1 MSRVPEPGIVTEIL
15 PDHMPDG
22 MLSIAIFGP
31 GEGEA
36 IVIRLPD
43 GSVGIVDGCREPE
56 GGAADG
62 RGDPV
67 RELLIKLANE
77 RPDVNGFR
85 IEFVCLTHPH
95 ADHYRGLGRL
105 LEAYEDKINEV
116 WKATHLTPHHEK
128 ALVEWLDLTRAGG
141 APDEEVLNGL
151 KRIIDRF
158 ERAKKICRNGLKHLG
173 QDKLLF
179 TSTRRVKGYKV
190 SIEACGPADV
200 DIDDAGNDLVALL
213 KAAEQSGTV
222 SRKHDPNL
230 TSGAVLL
237 RWGRSAALLAG
248 DLLRGSGPKSGWQL
262 ARQQIKCKVQVVNVA
277 HHASEGA
284 HDETLWTSMGPD
296 LAIVTPFKYGVGDN
310 PPRPD
315 RIRSL
320 ARTSVVAITS
330 PPQWQDAAG
339 NPVGMRSI
347 APKSFKPKNSVL
359 PRIAP
364 SNAAD
369 ARRNA
374 VSVSLDAAG
383 NIKRFYLA
391 GKADVYLAPDEASA
405 SATVHDETVSMAK
418 PR

>member
-1 MSRVPEPGIVTEIL
+1 
-15 PDHMPDG
+15 

-62 RGDPV
+62 WGDPV
-67 RELLIKLANE
+67 RELLEKFATE
-77 RPDVNGFR
+77 KPDASGFQ

-105 LEAYEDKINEV
+105 LEAYEGRINRV

-141 APDEEVLNGL
+141 APDAEVLNGL
-151 KRIIDRF
+151 KRVIDRF
-158 ERAKKICRNGLKHLG
+158 DRAKKVCPNGFKHLG
-173 QDKLLF
+173 QDKNLF
-179 TSTRRVKGYKV
+179 TSTRRVKGHKL
-190 SIEACGPADV
+190 SIESCGPADV
-200 DIDDAGNDLVALL
+200 DIDNAGNELVALL
-213 KAAEQSGTV
+213 KDAEESGTV

-230 TSGAVLL
+230 TSGALLL
-237 RWGRSAALLAG
+237 RWGRSAVLLAG
-248 DLLRGSGPKSGWQL
+248 DLLRGSGPQSGWQL
-262 ARQQIKCKVQVVNVA
+262 ARQQIKCKVQIVNVA

-284 HDETLWTSMGPD
+284 HDEMLWTSMAPD

-315 RIRSL
+315 RILSL

-330 PPQWQDAAG
+330 PPQWPSAMC
-339 NPVGMRSI
+339 NPVGMRLI
-347 APKSFKPKNSVL
+347 TRKSFKPKNSVL

-374 VSVSLDAAG
+374 VAVSLDSDG
-383 NIKRFYLA
+383 NITRFYLA

-405 SATVHDETVSMAK
+405 SAAAPDVKASTPKARRPL